1 MDRPHGNLLL
11 QKEKFGRLDSGRRK
25 SFHSSL
31 FTIFV
36 STDKNYHEQ
45 CLYGFPR
52 CTAYEPFR
60 VDDSAVKLNLFLV
73 KTISFG
79 TKEQCHTGGRHF
91 IDEISDDMLRWIK
104 SKTWRLFNQ

>member
-1 MDRPHGNLLL
+1 MAIYYFKRRNL
-11 QKEKFGRLDSGRRK
+11 EDWTVGAGSHFIV
-25 SFHSSL
+25 HSSP
-31 FTIFV
+31 FFV

-60 VDDSAVKLNLFLV
+60 VDHNAVKLNLFLV

-91 IDEISDDMLRWIK
+91 IDKISDDMLRWIK
-104 SKTWRLFNQ
+104 SKTWGLFNQ